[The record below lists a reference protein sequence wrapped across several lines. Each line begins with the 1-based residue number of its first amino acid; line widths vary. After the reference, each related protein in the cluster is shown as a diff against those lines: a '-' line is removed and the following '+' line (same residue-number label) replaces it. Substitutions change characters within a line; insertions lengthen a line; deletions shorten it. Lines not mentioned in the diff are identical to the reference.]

1 METTHVITEAEL
13 LALHDRGEAVEVV
26 NGQVIQGELMGEWHG
41 WTGALILTKMGHYVI
56 ENKLGRVYISDTYF
70 VLDGDPDEIRIMC
83 KPDASFVAAK
93 NVTVSMG
100 LIFRAPDMAVEVI
113 SPSQPYNE
121 MIEKV
126 SEYLRYGT
134 QEVWLVM
141 ISGQV
146 QVFFEDRTSK
156 IYVDDE
162 ISESRVVTGFKIS
175 LNEIFDAD

>member
-1 METTHVITEAEL
+1 METTKVVTEAEL
-13 LALHDRGEAVEVV
+13 LALHDQGEAIEVV
-26 NGQVIQGELMGEWHG
+26 NGRVIQGELMGEWHG

-70 VLDGDPDEIRIMC
+70 VLDGDPDEIRIMR

-93 NVTVSMG
+93 NVTASMG

-113 SPSQPYNE
+113 SPSQSYNE

-141 ISGQV
+141 ASGQV

-156 IYVDDE
+156 IYLDDE
-162 ISESRVVTGFKIS
+162 VIESRVIAGFKTRPNQMS
-175 LNEIFDAD
+175 DV